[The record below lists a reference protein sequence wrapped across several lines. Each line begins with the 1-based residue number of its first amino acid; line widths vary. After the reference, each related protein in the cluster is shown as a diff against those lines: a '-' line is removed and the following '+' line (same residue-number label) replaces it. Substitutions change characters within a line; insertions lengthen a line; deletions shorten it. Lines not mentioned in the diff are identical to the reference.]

1 MVRDTVYVRPQSY
14 IVMRFK
20 ADNPGV
26 WFFHCHIEW
35 HLEQGLAFQLIEDP
49 QGIQKNEKI
58 TDNHKQICEKV
69 GVPWE
74 GNAAANSKDYLNLV
88 GENVQ
93 VKRLPTGFTA
103 KGIVALVSHVS
114 QHFGIAAI
122 SYYGMNDIENM
133 EKRVARDLMC
143 TLMMMMMRR
152 RKNKALLSR
161 LQLVPLLALQTN
173 KLRNWLIFIW

>member
-1 MVRDTVYVRPQSY
+1 M
-14 IVMRFK
+14 
-20 ADNPGV
+20 
-26 WFFHCHIEW
+26 
-35 HLEQGLAFQLIEDP
+35 
-49 QGIQKNEKI
+49 
-58 TDNHKQICEKV
+58 
-69 GVPWE
+69 
-74 GNAAANSKDYLNLV
+74 V

-103 KGIVALVSHVS
+103 KGIVALVFSCIS
-114 QHFGIAAI
+114 AFLGLAAI

-173 KLRNWLIFIW
+173 KLRNWLIFYMVREWCC

>member
-1 MVRDTVYVRPQSY
+1 M
-14 IVMRFK
+14 
-20 ADNPGV
+20 
-26 WFFHCHIEW
+26 FFHCHIEW

-103 KGIVALVSHVS
+103 KGIVALVFMYLSIL
-114 QHFGIAAI
+114 GLAAI

-133 EKRVARDLMC
+133 EKRVARDLDVYFDDDDDEEEEEQSI
-143 TLMMMMMRR
+143 TEQAATGSSSSPS
-152 RKNKALLSR
+152 NK
-161 LQLVPLLALQTN
+161 
-173 KLRNWLIFIW
+173 

>member
-1 MVRDTVYVRPQSY
+1 MNNLDTGKHPFHLHGHAFQLIERHKEIPEGEDPVTYNATDHADWPEYPMVRDTVYVRPQSY

-103 KGIVALVSHVS
+103 KGIVALVFSC
-114 QHFGIAAI
+114 I
-122 SYYGMNDIENM
+122 SAFWDWQQFLTM
-133 EKRVARDLMC
+133 V
-143 TLMMMMMRR
+143 
-152 RKNKALLSR
+152 
-161 LQLVPLLALQTN
+161 
-173 KLRNWLIFIW
+173 